1 MLKKLFN
8 KSSINLKSN
17 FKALSNTFIFTP
29 ILMLSVITFTTNA
42 TDLKVGDKAPNFNL
56 QATTGDYYNLKDF
69 LGKSNVVLAWYPMA
83 NTRGC
88 TIECKSLVEKGH
100 LVREYNAKYFMV
112 SVDPLDDNRAFA
124 KKTNADFPML
134 SDPTKKVAEAY
145 DVLNFMGVANRVTFY
160 IGKDGTILKIDEE
173 IKPATAA
180 EDMAATLKAL
190 NVEKSSQA
198 K

>member
-17 FKALSNTFIFTP
+17 FKALANTLIFTP

-160 IGKDGTILKIDEE
+160 IGKDGTILQIDEE